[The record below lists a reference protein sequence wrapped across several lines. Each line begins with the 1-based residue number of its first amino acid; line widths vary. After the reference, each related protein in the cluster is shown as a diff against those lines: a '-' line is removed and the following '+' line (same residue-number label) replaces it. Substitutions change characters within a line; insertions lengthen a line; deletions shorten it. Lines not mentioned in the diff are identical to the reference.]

1 MPMRSRWVLA
11 LLSSGVLPLGGVAAL
26 GCGARTG
33 MEAGPGLDSPTTGAD
48 AGIADPV
55 DLELGRRLRE
65 NPAASDPSGT
75 PGPAR
80 PGALDPPA
88 TVEPAP
94 ATSALPTDAMTP
106 PIAPTAVPTPTD
118 GSPPAPSVA
127 PTGSEPSTPVAPPVA
142 PTPEEPPDTPSDPNA
157 ARRWLYVDD
166 GSGQLIEVHDGD
178 RHAVPVIDPPSA
190 YLRPWSNDGS
200 RVALFEGTT
209 LSFVALDTAE
219 VIASNDTG
227 TEMNV
232 FGWVESFGALISY
245 YYEGRP
251 VLYLGDPSGAFV
263 MLGESPELS
272 LATRATSS
280 PTGSALLY
288 ATEYDGRSRV
298 YWVAL
303 DGTDQTPTQVFDT
316 ANEVLGEPT
325 WSPDG
330 RWAAFD
336 HEDTFW
342 LVDASARATIAEL
355 GAGEGPV
362 VFAPDSSAAA
372 LFDGDAIQYFTLV
385 PGEVPVATTTLPD
398 AESAPFFSADGTY
411 LYYGSGDETASFRRT
426 DDLGSVAFTLDDF
439 APECPLQW
447 IGTNRFAYVACGQDY
462 LAEGVIVD
470 DSLITSSV
478 QGGEPID
485 HVVVGEAQRCFA
497 IWGGEELDV
506 GATPFQLTTEFTR
519 SPQIEITLAALSS
532 SDSAVAWVEG
542 GTDVYWLPLNDD
554 CTVSSLPALVHS
566 GGEVRHLEFISEW
579 P

>member
-1 MPMRSRWVLA
+1 V
-11 LLSSGVLPLGGVAAL
+11 
-26 GCGARTG
+26 
-33 MEAGPGLDSPTTGAD
+33 
-48 AGIADPV
+48 DPV
-55 DLELGRRLRE
+55 
-65 NPAASDPSGT
+65 P
-75 PGPAR
+75 
-80 PGALDPPA
+80 
-88 TVEPAP
+88 
-94 ATSALPTDAMTP
+94 
-106 PIAPTAVPTPTD
+106 PTPD
-118 GSPPAPSVA
+118 
-127 PTGSEPSTPVAPPVA
+127 
-142 PTPEEPPDTPSDPNA
+142 EPPDTPNDPSA

-166 GSGQLIEVHDGD
+166 GAGQLIEVHGGT
-178 RHAVPVIDPPSA
+178 RYAVPVIDPASA
-190 YLRPWSNDGS
+190 HLRPWSNDGS
-200 RVALFEGTT
+200 RLALFEGTT
-209 LSFVALDTAE
+209 LSFVALDTGE

-232 FGWVESFGALISY
+232 LGWVEGFGALISY

-288 ATEYDGRSRV
+288 ATAHESHSRV

-303 DGTDQTPTQVFDT
+303 DAPDQTPTLIFET
-316 ANEVLGEPT
+316 ANEVLGDPS

-336 HEDTFW
+336 HDDTFL
-342 LVDASARATIAEL
+342 LVDASRSATIAEL
-355 GAGEGPV
+355 GNGKSPV

-372 LFDGDAIQYFTLV
+372 LFDGDAIQYFPLV

-398 AESAPFFSADGTY
+398 AESAPFYSSDGTY
-411 LYYGSGDETASFRRT
+411 MYYASGDATASFRAT
-426 DDLGSVAFTLDDF
+426 NDLDRALFTLDDF
-439 APECPLQW
+439 APECPLEW
-447 IGTNRFAYVACGQDY
+447 VGTNRFAYVAYGQGY
-462 LAEGVIVD
+462 LVEGVIVE
-470 DSLITSSV
+470 DSPITSSV

-497 IWGGEELDV
+497 TWGGEELDV
-506 GATPFQLTTEFTR
+506 GATLFQLTTEFTR
-519 SPQIEITLAALSS
+519 SPQVEITLAALSP

-566 GGEVRHLEFISEW
+566 GSEVRHLEFISEW